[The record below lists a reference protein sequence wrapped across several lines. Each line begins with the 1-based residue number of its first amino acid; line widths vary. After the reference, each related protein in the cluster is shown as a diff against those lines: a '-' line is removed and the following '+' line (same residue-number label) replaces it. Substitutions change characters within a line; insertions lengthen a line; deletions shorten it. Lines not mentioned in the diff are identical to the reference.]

1 MVAHVYAAWSDFSI
15 LVMQA
20 LYMRKRPEDGK
31 QIHVISSGLK
41 AGATWHRVEILQA
54 CRECCGG
61 QGFLAAN
68 KIGPMKND
76 MDVDVTFEGDNT
88 VMMQQACLRYSS

>member
-1 MVAHVYAAWSDFSI
+1 
-15 LVMQA
+15 MQA
-20 LYMRKRPEDGK
+20 LYMRKRAEDGK

-61 QGFLAAN
+61 QGFLAVN

-88 VMMQQACLRYSS
+88 VMMQQVVPALAPVP